1 MLDGDGRKRET
12 GINDK
17 EAVHQGDRHTTKS
30 HGRGRSNRGGRGEKK
45 NTKEAYMSFVFL
57 KVFHLPLLLSKTHQP
72 SAHFHMRQMTDAT
85 VRDIN
90 INPKHRQTKM

>member
-1 MLDGDGRKRET
+1 MTRRPFIRGTATPR
-12 GINDK
+12 N
-17 EAVHQGDRHTTKS
+17 HTA
-30 HGRGRSNRGGRGEKK
+30 GGGATEEEEERKK